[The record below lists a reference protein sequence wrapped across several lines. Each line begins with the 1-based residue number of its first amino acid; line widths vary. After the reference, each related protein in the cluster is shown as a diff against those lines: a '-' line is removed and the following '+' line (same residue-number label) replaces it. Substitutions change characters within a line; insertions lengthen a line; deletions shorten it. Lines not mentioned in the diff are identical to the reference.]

1 MKTIVCI
8 FVWLLVPIAFISV
21 CYDVAK
27 EFVEQNIETMLK
39 KEKNSG

>member
-8 FVWLLVPIAFISV
+8 FVWLLVPVAFMSV

-27 EFVEQNIETMLK
+27 EFVEENLITKL
-39 KEKNSG
+39 KEKHT